1 MKKLGYFTIWDRT
14 LNCMPPVIVTS
25 TTYNGNH
32 ERFELSRYT
41 IPTLSTEVT
50 SIQQLRIQW
59 DTWDHCEPL
68 NSTCDLFAKRL
79 EANDVPVTIPCSES
93 GLLAVNP
100 RSVMDTESSR
110 HFIFHISYTE
120 SSRLPVLLILK
131 RTARWIQGKGT
142 IINLI
147 PWNVTQYFSPSK
159 SSVIPVVLSLVD
171 SVSFV

>member
-1 MKKLGYFTIWDRT
+1 M
-14 LNCMPPVIVTS
+14 S
-25 TTYNGNH
+25 
-32 ERFELSRYT
+32 
-41 IPTLSTEVT
+41 

-68 NSTCDLFAKRL
+68 NSTCDLFAKGL

-110 HFIFHISYTE
+110 HFIIHISYTE

-131 RTARWIQGKGT
+131 RTAR
-142 IINLI
+142 
-147 PWNVTQYFSPSK
+147 
-159 SSVIPVVLSLVD
+159 
-171 SVSFV
+171 